1 MVTRQ
6 QALLDRAAV
15 CLRLLKDNTSNPDAQ
30 RMLESLRELWKEL
43 ALEIWRLEAAEAAE
57 QLKALSDVQTS
68 ALSEIRQTVH

>member
-1 MVTRQ
+1 MVTKQ

-15 CLRLLKDNTSNPDAQ
+15 CLRLLRDNTSPESRQ
-30 RMLESLRELWKEL
+30 KLEGLRELWKEL

-68 ALSEIRQTVH
+68 VLAEIRQTVH